1 MLPVDIMSMNTQVES
16 QLLKIRKNL
25 SELTQKIALCGLKGG
40 TETEDMDHDELRLF
54 TLIGIDI
61 VPVAVK
67 IGGPE
72 ARTDIRYCYSIGVDG
87 ISAPMIESEYSL
99 RNFINTLKNLIPPA
113 GYGKL
118 KKSINLETIT
128 GYRNILEIADSKSFI
143 ELDNVT
149 AARSDLSASMDLLP
163 DDPEVM
169 RVTTQ
174 IVKIAKDRGKKT
186 SVGGT
191 ITKSNFY
198 VICDTIAP
206 DTINSRHV
214 AVDVSRVKQENLK
227 DVPELMLSFEMEL
240 YDILAQLK
248 PERAYYY
255 KNRIEINRE
264 RIGMKKVVYSIR

>member
-1 MLPVDIMSMNTQVES
+1 MNTQVES
-16 QLLKIRKNL
+16 LLFKIRKSL
-25 SELTQKIALCGLKGG
+25 SELVSSYAFSGLKGG
-40 TETEDMDHDELRLF
+40 TETEDMDHDELRLLS
-54 TLIGIDI
+54 LIGKDI

-72 ARTDIRYCYSIGVDG
+72 ARTDIRYCYSIGIDG

-99 RNFINTLKNLIPPA
+99 RNFINTLKNLIPPV

-128 GYRNILEIADSKSFI
+128 GYRNILEIADSKSFLD
-143 ELDNVT
+143 LDNVT
-149 AARSDLSASMDLLP
+149 AARSDLSASMDMQP

-169 RVTTQ
+169 RVTSQ
-174 IVKIAKDRGKKT
+174 IVKISKDRGKKT

-198 VICDTIAP
+198 VICDTINP
-206 DTINSRHV
+206 DSINSRHV
-214 AVDVSRVKQENLK
+214 AVDIHKVKSQNLK
-227 DVPELMLSFEMEL
+227 DVPEMMLSFEMDL
-240 YDILAQLK
+240 YDILAQFK

>member
-1 MLPVDIMSMNTQVES
+1 MSMNTQVES
-16 QLLKIRKNL
+16 LLFKIRKDL
-25 SELTQKIALCGLKGG
+25 SELVKTSAFSGLKGG
-40 TETEDMDHDELRLF
+40 TETEDMDHDELRL
-54 TLIGIDI
+54 LAIIGKDI
-61 VPVAVK
+61 VPVTVK

-99 RNFINTLKNLIPPA
+99 RNFISTLKNLVPPA
-113 GYGKL
+113 SYMKL

-128 GYRNILEIADSKSFI
+128 GYRNILEIADSKAFL

-149 AARSDLSASMDLLP
+149 AARSDLSASMDSHP

-174 IVKIAKDRGKKT
+174 IVKITKDRGKKS

-198 VICDTIAP
+198 NIIDTIDP
-206 DTINSRHV
+206 DTINSRHI
-214 AVDVSRVKQENLK
+214 AVDIARVKAEKLK
-227 DVPELMLSFEMEL
+227 DVPDMMLSFEMDL
-240 YDILAQLK
+240 YDILAQYK

-264 RIGMKKVVYSIR
+264 RIGMKKVLYSIR

>member
-1 MLPVDIMSMNTQVES
+1 MSMNKQVES
-16 QLLKIRKNL
+16 LLFKIRKDL
-25 SELTQKIALCGLKGG
+25 SELTRSAAFCGLKGG
-40 TETEDMDHDELRLF
+40 TETEDMDHDELKLLS
-54 TLIGIDI
+54 LIGKDI
-61 VPVAVK
+61 VPTTVK

-72 ARTDIRYCYSIGVDG
+72 ARTDIRYCFSIGIDG

-113 GYGKL
+113 NYSKL
-118 KKSINLETIT
+118 RKSINLETIT
-128 GYRNILEIADSKSFI
+128 GYRNILEIADSKSFLD
-143 ELDNVT
+143 LDNVT
-149 AARSDLSASMDLLP
+149 AARSDLSASMDSHP

-198 VICDTIAP
+198 VISETISP
-206 DTINSRHV
+206 DLINSRHV
-214 AVDVSRVKQENLK
+214 AVDVGMVKSQNLK
-227 DVPELMLSFEMEL
+227 DVPEMMLSFEMDL
-240 YDILAQLK
+240 YDILAQFK

-255 KNRIEINRE
+255 KNRIEVNRE
-264 RIGMKKVVYSIR
+264 RIGMKKVLYSIR